1 MERINKTTFPVA
13 RISKKQNFETDNSA
27 SSGGGGKYVK
37 YLTFSWPLLEAT
49 LSIFNVRLFC

>member
-1 MERINKTTFPVA
+1 MERVNKTTFPVE

-37 YLTFSWPLLEAT
+37 YLTFSWLLLEAT
-49 LSIFNVRLFC
+49 LSVFKVSLF